1 MPSKNTYPPKVNISK
16 TIKNLSELRSIIN
29 VIADKFGQYLSEIAK
44 DYMQQYIEEEVYT
57 NNVLASGTDGEDS
70 YERTYEFLNSIVVRK
85 VGNQWKVGADG
96 RKISATPRVP
106 SSGKFGQHASFD
118 NSSVAGQM
126 SSFIE
131 YGNNSPAYSY
141 SGIRYIEKTQ
151 HSIDSIVDVEWNKFK
166 SINGIK

>member
-16 TIKNLSELRSIIN
+16 TIKNLSELRSIIY

-57 NNVLASGTDGEDS
+57 NNVLASGADGEDS

-85 VGNQWKVGADG
+85 VGNKWKVGADG

-106 SSGKFGQHASFD
+106 GR
-118 NSSVAGQM
+118 
-126 SSFIE
+126 I
-131 YGNNSPAYSY
+131 
-141 SGIRYIEKTQ
+141 
-151 HSIDSIVDVEWNKFK
+151 
-166 SINGIK
+166 